1 MYSLLQDV
9 WSVKKI
15 DGDQSAATLA
25 SLIGA
30 GNKIIGFL
38 FVPDGAIMV
47 TEIKIGSGGDSI
59 FKYATVGSDTNE
71 EVCWLDKPKTSNFD
85 QTNAVDN
92 AFPPMIPTEMIVN
105 GTVTDLYITI
115 AGASGLGGSEAY
127 IFYVGGKHPVK
138 GAAMDGSV

>member
-38 FVPDGAIMV
+38 FVPDGGV
-47 TEIKIGSGGDSI
+47 VTTEIKIGSGGDSI
-59 FKYATVGSDTNE
+59 FKYVTVDNNTDE
-71 EVCWLDKPKTSNFD
+71 EICWLSNIKAGDFD
-85 QTNAVDN
+85 NSGTTDLIS
-92 AFPPMIPTEMIVN
+92 PPMIPTEVVVN